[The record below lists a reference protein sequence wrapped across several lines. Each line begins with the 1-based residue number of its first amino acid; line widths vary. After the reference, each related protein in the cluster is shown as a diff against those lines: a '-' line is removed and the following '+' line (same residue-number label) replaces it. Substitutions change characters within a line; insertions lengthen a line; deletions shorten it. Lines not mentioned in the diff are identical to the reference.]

1 MLLFAAS
8 TSRQLRAVSEGPRRK
23 GKGAR
28 DYYTW
33 LEAKYS
39 KAFYVGES
47 RASGGRQD
55 LEFEASVAVY
65 VNRPHY
71 AKFLDVIL
79 PDPQHRTILETP
91 ARPRRA
97 FRGKKRA
104 LLVPYLRS
112 IRPDPDEP
120 KVVFEFLRGLLG
132 IGAVSELGSTTAK
145 SRVFSVAP

>member
-23 GKGAR
+23 GKGAK

-33 LEAKYS
+33 LEANYS

-65 VNRPHY
+65 VNRPY
-71 AKFLDVIL
+71 
-79 PDPQHRTILETP
+79 
-91 ARPRRA
+91 
-97 FRGKKRA
+97 
-104 LLVPYLRS
+104 
-112 IRPDPDEP
+112 
-120 KVVFEFLRGLLG
+120 
-132 IGAVSELGSTTAK
+132 
-145 SRVFSVAP
+145 

>member
-1 MLLFAAS
+1 MLGPDPNQVTSVPLFAAS

-23 GKGAR
+23 GKGAK

-55 LEFEASVAVY
+55 LEFEASIAVY

-71 AKFLDVIL
+71 AKFLEAIL
-79 PDPQHRTILETP
+79 VDPQHRNILKTS

-97 FRGKKRA
+97 FRGKERA
-104 LLVPYLRS
+104 LLVP
-112 IRPDPDEP
+112 
-120 KVVFEFLRGLLG
+120 
-132 IGAVSELGSTTAK
+132 
-145 SRVFSVAP
+145 